1 MSSQQYPTRTII
13 SINQDE
19 NLQKKTTQSYE
30 YNRNRFQRQV
40 FNNKTS
46 PLEHATATN
55 IYRNISGVSNKSKI
69 LIPYDDDEDQAANL
83 VSQLPSLDSDG
94 KNFTSRRHILKI
106 EISPRNSLI
115 IKSHKINCG
124 GKREREEEVGKILSG
139 DFDEVD
145 RKMSVVSRISCNK
158 NNNKSVTI
166 IKHEEENSHDGYED
180 GNLSDDQKLVVL
192 NGVVQKVTC
201 NGNNSSSRNEMIG
214 NVGRIILS
222 GHCSPCGG
230 SGDSGTCSDVEV
242 NGRTSESPPPL
253 PPKSYKIK
261 MEMLKLSESTCSD
274 ASSASSDS
282 MQYHQLVSPE
292 LIRTINNVSKDFI
305 ESPPSPPTTRV
316 SFMLPTSL
324 LDDIRNHS
332 NTSTMKFSHDDNYDD
347 DEEEDLRSENE
358 LMDDV
363 ELNYSDIVI
372 CRNNNSNNRN
382 GSSDFKDNRNSD
394 NEFYDD
400 DKFYKFHINENF
412 SSMNLDVTTHEES
425 DESFAGIKDLKSGTS
440 TIRSSKGTIRGV
452 KNRVRN
458 GIATFQQQMQ
468 QTTVKVSVEEN
479 ILSQP
484 TAFIVPMAVNELS

>member
-1 MSSQQYPTRTII
+1 MSSSQYPATRTII

-19 NLQKKTTQSYE
+19 NLQKRKMQSFDYD
-30 YNRNRFQRQV
+30 RNRFQQRM
-40 FNNKTS
+40 FNNGTTQ
-46 PLEHATATN
+46 LEQAASS
-55 IYRNISGVSNKSKI
+55 IYQNISAGSNMSKI
-69 LIPYDDDEDQAANL
+69 LIPYDDEDQTTSL
-83 VSQLPSLDSDG
+83 VSQQLSLDKDG
-94 KNFTSRRHILKI
+94 KKFQISRKNILKI

-115 IKSHKINCG
+115 KSHKINCG
-124 GKREREEEVGKILSG
+124 GNREKKKVEEKISSG

-166 IKHEEENSHDGYED
+166 IKHEEDDCDNHYED

-201 NGNNSSSRNEMIG
+201 NNGSNKNEMIG

-274 ASSASSDS
+274 ASSASSSTTDS
-282 MQYHQLVSPE
+282 MQYHQLMSPE
-292 LIRTINNVSKDFI
+292 LIRTINNASKDFI
-305 ESPPSPPTTRV
+305 ESSSSPPPTTRV

-332 NTSTMKFSHDDNYDD
+332 NSSTMKFSHENHNYEGDA
-347 DEEEDLRSENE
+347 EEEDLRSENE
-358 LMDDV
+358 LMDDDD

-372 CRNNNSNNRN
+372 CRNNSNNSDRN
-382 GSSDFKDNRNSD
+382 VSSLKDNRNSD

-412 SSMNLDVTTHEES
+412 SSINLDVPNSTHEES
-425 DESFAGIKDLKSGTS
+425 DEIFAGIKDLKSGTS

-458 GIATFQQQMQ
+458 GIATFQQMQ
-468 QTTVKVSVEEN
+468 QTTVKV
-479 ILSQP
+479 
-484 TAFIVPMAVNELS
+484 

>member
-1 MSSQQYPTRTII
+1 M
-13 SINQDE
+13 
-19 NLQKKTTQSYE
+19 
-30 YNRNRFQRQV
+30 
-40 FNNKTS
+40 
-46 PLEHATATN
+46 
-55 IYRNISGVSNKSKI
+55 
-69 LIPYDDDEDQAANL
+69 
-83 VSQLPSLDSDG
+83 DSDG

-115 IKSHKINCG
+115 KSHKINCG
-124 GKREREEEVGKILSG
+124 GKREREEEKISSG
-139 DFDEVD
+139 DFDEAD
-145 RKMSVVSRISCNK
+145 EKMSVVSRISCNK

-166 IKHEEENSHDGYED
+166 IRHEEENSGYED

-201 NGNNSSSRNEMIG
+201 NSGSNRNNNEMIG

-274 ASSASSDS
+274 ASSASSSTTDS

-292 LIRTINNVSKDFI
+292 LIRTISNASKDFI
-305 ESPPSPPTTRV
+305 ESPSPPPPPTTRV
-316 SFMLPTSL
+316 SFILPTSL
-324 LDDIRNHS
+324 LDDIRNRS
-332 NTSTMKFSHDDNYDD
+332 NSSTMKFSHDNYDD
-347 DEEEDLRSENE
+347 DDEDEEDLRSEND
-358 LMDDV
+358 LMDDD

-372 CRNNNSNNRN
+372 CRNNSN
-382 GSSDFKDNRNSD
+382 SDFIKDNRNSD

-412 SSMNLDVTTHEES
+412 SSMNLDVPNSTHEES
-425 DESFAGIKDLKSGTS
+425 DESFAGIRDLRSGTS

-468 QTTVKVSVEEN
+468 QTTVKVCVVVEEY
-479 ILSQP
+479 S
-484 TAFIVPMAVNELS
+484 